1 MLNTNLFNSVV
12 RFVREYNY
20 SGDLLSKTF
29 TDYISNHYRKCFFQK
44 TVLSDQEES
53 KSKGINNLFK
63 SNAVNIE
70 ADKSKECG
78 FIVTVTTPQ
87 GCSNHELTE
96 RYNEL
101 KYVILPPRLLTAYMN
116 DLNNE
121 FVLRFN
127 KTPFVTNKENN
138 RIGWNK
144 KILYLEDIDNFI
156 FIEEN

>member
-1 MLNTNLFNSVV
+1 MSLI
-12 RFVREYNY
+12 R
-20 SGDLLSKTF
+20 
-29 TDYISNHYRKCFFQK
+29 
-44 TVLSDQEES
+44 
-53 KSKGINNLFK
+53 
-63 SNAVNIE
+63 
-70 ADKSKECG
+70 